1 MKKCCSGI
9 ESESSMRPCV
19 NEDSISSFTTSLQ
32 MFIRLLLS
40 ILTGSRSEIHF
51 GTHGIALKVFLP
63 WWAQNRISD
72 FSLPRSRSMY
82 VLCFVLVVNTTCD
95 WLTSLNKIPV
105 KKEGKNYNSQNTL
118 IRKQTITEWCVR
130 RKESSR
136 QERFDARST
145 FLNRRRGQTA
155 CAAVACAGFR
165 QELRTVRQ
173 TLLSHWLLVGLGEFL
188 QTQPI
193 TVNRYAEVAQ
203 IYCVFSSHSIGH
215 HIVPEWPKLYIGR
228 AILTFLTR

>member
-1 MKKCCSGI
+1 MSQSPACALA
-9 ESESSMRPCV
+9 SMRILSAPSPPVCKCLL
-19 NEDSISSFTTSLQ
+19 DCFSRYSLDLALKYISVLTVLHWRFSYHDGLKTESPTSLCLDQ
-32 MFIRLLLS
+32 DQCMFW
-40 ILTGSRSEIHF
+40 F
-51 GTHGIALKVFLP
+51 CV
-63 WWAQNRISD
+63 
-72 FSLPRSRSMY
+72 
-82 VLCFVLVVNTTCD
+82 FVLVVNTTCD

-165 QELRTVRQ
+165 QELRTGRQ
-173 TLLSHWLLVGLGEFL
+173 MLLSHWLLVGLGEFL